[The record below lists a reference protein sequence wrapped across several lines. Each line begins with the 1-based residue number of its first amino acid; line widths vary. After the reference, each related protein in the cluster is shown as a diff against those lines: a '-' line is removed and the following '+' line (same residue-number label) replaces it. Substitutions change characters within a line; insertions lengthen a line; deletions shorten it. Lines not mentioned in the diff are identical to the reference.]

1 MKLLPHV
8 LKAMII
14 VLLVPMM
21 AVAATHTVNQVGLTF
36 SPAAITIEVGDTVEW
51 VWGSGNHT
59 VTSGTDLSDPDVG
72 VLFDAP
78 LNSGATSFSYTFTE
92 AASQDYFCRPHLG
105 LGMVGTVNVMAV
117 TAVGDTPSPVAVR
130 LQPNV
135 PNPFNPSTRISFE
148 LPADRDGPVAVSL
161 QVFDLK
167 GRLVRTLVDRTLTA
181 DNHAVIWNGRD
192 RRGQAVP
199 AGVYFYQLD
208 AGGQSL
214 TRSMTLVK

>member
-1 MKLLPHV
+1 MKLIPHV
-8 LKAMII
+8 LKAVII
-14 VLLVPMM
+14 VLLVPVM
-21 AVAATHTVNQVGLTF
+21 AAAATHTVNQVGFTF
-36 SPAAITIEVGDTVEW
+36 SPAEITIEVGDTVDW
-51 VWGSGNHT
+51 VWSAGSHT

-72 VLFDAP
+72 VLFDTP
-78 LNSGATSFSYTFTE
+78 LNSGAPSFSYTFTE
-92 AASQDYFCRPHLG
+92 AGVQDYFCRPHLG
-105 LGMVGTVNVMAV
+105 RGMVGTVNVMAV
-117 TAVGDTPSPVAVR
+117 SAVGDAPSSVAMR

-135 PNPFNPSTRISFE
+135 PNPFNPSTKISFE
-148 LPADRDGPVAVSL
+148 LPADREGPVAVSL

-181 DNHAVIWNGRD
+181 DNHTATWNGRD

-199 AGVYFYQLD
+199 AGVYFYRLD